1 MKYILIQWLKTSIN
15 PIKKEMK
22 LIFTIL
28 LLLLLSRVGFPQKE
42 QKLLKDLQWK
52 TVVGGMPKEWYGS
65 EESKA
70 VAESVLLY
78 QRNSGGWPKSPP
90 MHASLTD
97 EIRSKLMREKNNA
110 TGSTFDNSI
119 TTSQMIFLSKMYKGA
134 PDPRYKE
141 AFIKALDYVF
151 KAQYP
156 NGGWPQYFPLRNDYS
171 RYITYNDNAMFKIM
185 DLLNDIIKRDE
196 LYSFINSDSIVSLA
210 KEAFNKGI
218 QCYLKT
224 QFVIDGKPTIWC
236 AQYDEST
243 LAPAGA
249 RSYELPSLSGGESP
263 GIIQQLM
270 DIKDPSPEV
279 VYAVKSAVEW
289 LEKHKIEGIRVENF
303 TNSYGEGDRCAV
315 RDVKAPTL
323 WGRFYD
329 LQTQEVFMCDFDGK
343 KIKSM
348 NDLGWDRRHGYNWY
362 APGPQKI
369 LDKFPE
375 WEKTINKR
383 K

>member
-1 MKYILIQWLKTSIN
+1 
-15 PIKKEMK
+15 MK
-22 LIFTIL
+22 LLYTFLFL
-28 LLLLLSRVGFPQKE
+28 LMLPRVGFPQKE
-42 QKLLKDLQWK
+42 QKVLKDLQWK

-90 MHASLTD
+90 MHAPLTD
-97 EIRSKLMREKNNA
+97 EIRTKLIREKNNA

-119 TTSQMIFLSKMYKGA
+119 TTSQMIFLSKMFKGA
-134 PDPRYKE
+134 PDPRYRE

-156 NGGWPQYFPLRNDYS
+156 NGGWPQYFPLRKDYS

-196 LYSFINSDSIVSLA
+196 LYSFINSDSIVNLA

-236 AQYDEST
+236 AQYDEIT

-270 DIKDPSPEV
+270 EIKDPSPEV
-279 VYAVKSAVEW
+279 VYAVKSAIEW
-289 LEKHKIEGIRVENF
+289 LKKHKIEGIRVENF
-303 TNSYGEGDRCAV
+303 INNYGEGDRCAV
-315 RDVKAPTL
+315 RDDKAPTL

-362 APGPQKI
+362 SPGPQKI

-375 WEKTINKR
+375 WEKSINKR

>member
-1 MKYILIQWLKTSIN
+1 
-15 PIKKEMK
+15 MK
-22 LIFTIL
+22 LIVL
-28 LLLLLSRVGFPQKE
+28 LVLLPMAGFPQKE
-42 QKLLKDLQWK
+42 QKDLKDLQWK
-52 TVVGGMPKEWYGS
+52 TVSSGMPKEWYGS

-90 MHASLTD
+90 MHAPLTD
-97 EIRSKLMREKNNA
+97 EIRTKLIREKNNA

-119 TTSQMIFLSKMYKGA
+119 TTSQMIFLARLYNKS

-141 AFIKALDYVF
+141 AFVKALDYVF

-171 RYITYNDNAMFKIM
+171 RYVTYNDNAMFKIM
-185 DLLNDIIKRDE
+185 DLLHDIINRDE
-196 LYSFINSDSIVSLA
+196 LYNFISSDSLINLA

-236 AQYDEST
+236 AQYDEIT
-243 LAPAGA
+243 LTPAGA
-249 RSYELPSLSGGESP
+249 RSYELPSLSGGEST

-270 DIKDPSPEV
+270 EIKDPSPEV
-279 VYAVKSAVEW
+279 VYAVRSAVDW
-289 LEKHKIEGIRVENF
+289 LKLHKIVGIRVENF
-303 TNSYGEGDRCAV
+303 VNSYGEGDRCAV
-315 RDVKAPTL
+315 RDDKAPTL

-362 APGPQKI
+362 SPGPQKI
-369 LDKFPE
+369 LDKFTE
-375 WEKTINKR
+375 WEKSLNNR
-383 K
+383 KK